1 MEFLTLMRITAVR
14 SALLAATLLGGAGT
28 AMADDLRDALV
39 AAYNTN
45 PDLQAARANQRAID
59 ENVPIAKAAGR
70 PSVNGSAS
78 YTEFVKKSSNS
89 FAAPDRAATAQVQLG
104 VPIYSG
110 GAVRNSVRSAETR
123 VEAGQADLRGAE
135 SGVFSQVVTAYMD
148 VIRDS
153 AIVGLNRKNVGV
165 LEVNLKATTDRF
177 EIGDVTRTDVAQS
190 NSRLA
195 LARGDLRGAEAN
207 LIASRERYIQ
217 VVGKA
222 PVDLQ
227 TPPPLPGLPAAV
239 DDAVATALEN
249 NPDLIA
255 ARERSRAAS
264 YDIDVAGAGRLPT
277 VSVFSGGDY
286 TADYLDS
293 LGGSSNQVFNQRQT
307 TAQVGVRATVPIF
320 QGGLPAARERQ
331 AQARAGVA
339 LEQEI
344 GVERDVIAQVR
355 SAYSSWQAAREII
368 AMNET
373 AVEAAA
379 LSLEGVRAENTVG
392 NRTILNILDAEQELL
407 RAQVQLV
414 AARRN
419 AYVAGFTL
427 LAAMGKAEARD
438 LGLDGGP
445 LYDPN
450 TNYDRVKGKWFD
462 WEMDKD
468 PSAKG
473 TRTVDSPAQN
483 ATIAAT
489 E

>member
-1 MEFLTLMRITAVR
+1 MRISAVR

-28 AMADDLRDALV
+28 AMADDLREALV
-39 AAYNTN
+39 TAYNTN
-45 PDLQAARANQRAID
+45 PDLQAARANQRAVD

-123 VEAGQADLRGAE
+123 VQAGQADLRGAE
-135 SGVFSQVVTAYMD
+135 SGVFSQVVAAYMD

-227 TPPPLPGLPAAV
+227 SPPPLPGLPATV
-239 DDAVATALEN
+239 DEAVATALEN
-249 NPDLIA
+249 NPDLLA

-264 YDIDVAGAGRLPT
+264 YDIDVAGAGRLPS

-286 TADYLDS
+286 TDYLDS
-293 LGGSSNQVFNQRQT
+293 LGGTSNQVFNQRQT
-307 TAQVGVRATVPIF
+307 TAQVGVRATIPIF

-368 AMNET
+368 TMNET

-445 LYDPN
+445 LYDPA
-450 TNYDRVKGKWFD
+450 TNYERVKGKWFD

-468 PSAKG
+468 PKAKG
-473 TRTVDSPAQN
+473 TRTVDTPAQN
-483 ATIAAT
+483 ATIPAS

>member
-1 MEFLTLMRITAVR
+1 MRTSAVR
-14 SALLAATLLGGAGT
+14 AALLAATLFGPVQT
-28 AMADDLRDALV
+28 AMADDLRGALV

-45 PDLQAARANQRAID
+45 PDLLAARANQRAVD
-59 ENVPIAKAAGR
+59 EGVPIAKSAGR
-70 PSVNGSAS
+70 PSVNGTAS
-78 YTEFVKKSSNS
+78 YTEFVKKSANA
-89 FAAPDRAATAQVQLG
+89 FTAPDRAVNAQVQLG
-104 VPIYSG
+104 VPVYSG
-110 GAVRNSVRSAETR
+110 GAVRNSVRAAETR
-123 VEAGQADLRGAE
+123 VDAGQADLRGTE
-135 SGVFSQVVTAYMD
+135 SAIFSRVVAAYMD
-148 VIRDS
+148 VIRDE
-153 AIVGLNRKNVGV
+153 AIVGLNRKNVRV
-165 LEVNLKATTDRF
+165 LQVNLKATTDRF

-217 VVGKA
+217 IVGKA
-222 PVDLQ
+222 PADLQ
-227 TPPPLPGLPAAV
+227 TPPPLPGLPAAT
-239 DDAVATALEN
+239 DEAVTVALDN
-249 NPDLIA
+249 NPDLLA
-255 ARERSRAAS
+255 ARERSKAAS
-264 YDIDVAGAGRLPT
+264 FDIDVAGAGRLPSI
-277 VSVFSGGDY
+277 SVFSGGDY
-286 TADYLDS
+286 TNYLDT
-293 LGGSSNQVFNQRQT
+293 LGGSSLMVFSQRQT
-307 TAQVGVRATVPIF
+307 TAQVGVRASIPIF

-344 GVERDVIAQVR
+344 GTEREVIAQVR

-407 RAQVQLV
+407 RAEVQLV

-438 LGLDGGP
+438 LGLDGGA
-445 LYDPN
+445 LYDPQ

-462 WEMDKD
+462 WEMDRD
-468 PSAKG
+468 PKAG
-473 TRTVDSPAQN
+473 ATRTVDSAAQT
-483 ATIAAT
+483 ATIPDAPLP
-489 E
+489 

>member
-1 MEFLTLMRITAVR
+1 MRTSAVR
-14 SALLAATLLGGAGT
+14 AALLAAALFGPVQT
-28 AMADDLRDALV
+28 AMADDLRGALV

-45 PDLQAARANQRAID
+45 PDLLAARANQRAVD
-59 ENVPIAKAAGR
+59 EGVPIAKSAGR
-70 PSVNGSAS
+70 PSVNGTAS
-78 YTEFVKKSSNS
+78 YTEFVKKSANA
-89 FAAPDRAATAQVQLG
+89 FTAPDRAVNAQVQLG
-104 VPIYSG
+104 VPVYSG
-110 GAVRNSVRSAETR
+110 GAVRNSVRAAETR
-123 VEAGQADLRGAE
+123 VDAGQADLRGTE
-135 SGVFSQVVTAYMD
+135 SAIFSRVVAAYMD
-148 VIRDS
+148 VIRDE
-153 AIVGLNRKNVGV
+153 AIVGLNRKNVRV
-165 LEVNLKATTDRF
+165 LQVNLKATTDRF

-217 VVGKA
+217 IVGKA

-227 TPPPLPGLPAAV
+227 TPPPLPGLPAAT
-239 DDAVATALEN
+239 DEAVTVALDN
-249 NPDLIA
+249 NPDLLA
-255 ARERSRAAS
+255 ARERSKAAS
-264 YDIDVAGAGRLPT
+264 FDIDVAGSGRLPSI
-277 VSVFSGGDY
+277 SVFSGGDY
-286 TADYLDS
+286 SDYFGTLA
-293 LGGSSNQVFNQRQT
+293 NT
-307 TAQVGVRATVPIF
+307 TGLLTQHPVSAQVGVRASIPIF

-344 GVERDVIAQVR
+344 GTEREVIAQVR

-407 RAQVQLV
+407 RAEVQLV

-438 LGLDGGP
+438 LGLDGGA
-445 LYDPN
+445 LYDPQ

-462 WEMDKD
+462 WEMDRD
-468 PSAKG
+468 PKAG
-473 TRTVDSPAQN
+473 ATRTVDSAAQT
-483 ATIAAT
+483 ATIPDAPLP
-489 E
+489 